1 MEYPAMLYRLFMHRC
16 GGGIKEL
23 KLILS
28 TWVTWV
34 FVIVNYIVKIIQDLE
49 VRNEYSMFIQRYN
62 ETLFNKSMQGLLSL

>member
-1 MEYPAMLYRLFMHRC
+1 M
-16 GGGIKEL
+16 
-23 KLILS
+23 
-28 TWVTWV
+28 